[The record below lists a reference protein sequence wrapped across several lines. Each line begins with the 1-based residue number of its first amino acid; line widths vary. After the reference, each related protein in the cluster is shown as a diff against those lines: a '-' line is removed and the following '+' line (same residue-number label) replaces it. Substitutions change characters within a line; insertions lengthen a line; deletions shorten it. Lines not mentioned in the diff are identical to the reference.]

1 MTSRR
6 ATRPAWKQSPRSG
19 ARSRGTSWRS
29 RSRTGSS
36 IGSVTCCKSSPA
48 VELRPPRAQ
57 GFRSNLSSN
66 RGISSSAWVETPRS
80 KTAVAIIEASTT
92 PKNDGDS
99 DVALAASGD
108 RQAFERLY
116 RQHVNRVFS
125 LCARM
130 VADRLRAEELTQD
143 VFVRAWEKLH
153 LFRGESSFG
162 TWLHRMTVNV
172 VLNARKSDGRRQSR
186 FEDSE
191 DDNGGVDS
199 VASSSTSGTVGMP
212 LPPGDLL
219 DLEEAI
225 GKLPPGARRVFV
237 LHDVEGYKH
246 EEIAE
251 MLGVTTGATK
261 AQLHRA
267 RLLLRE
273 ALNR

>member
-1 MTSRR
+1 M
-6 ATRPAWKQSPRSG
+6 A
-19 ARSRGTSWRS
+19 
-29 RSRTGSS
+29 
-36 IGSVTCCKSSPA
+36 
-48 VELRPPRAQ
+48 
-57 GFRSNLSSN
+57 
-66 RGISSSAWVETPRS
+66 
-80 KTAVAIIEASTT
+80 AVAIIEASSN
-92 PKNDGDS
+92 PVGNGDS
-99 DVALAASGD
+99 DVARAAAGD
-108 RQAFERLY
+108 RGAFERLY

-130 VADRLRAEELTQD
+130 VPDRTRAEELTQD

-162 TWLHRMTVNV
+162 TWLHRLTVNV
-172 VLNARKSDGRRQSR
+172 VLNARKSDGRQKTR
-186 FEDSE
+186 FEENDE
-191 DDNGGVDS
+191 DTGMDAHAGV
-199 VASSSTSGTVGMP
+199 VGMP
-212 LPPGDLL
+212 LAPGDLL
-219 DLEEAI
+219 DLEEAV

-251 MLGVTTGATK
+251 MLGVTSGATK